1 MSEQALITF
10 NHSKTAVAA
19 YGDDEQVKLEMRI
32 LRASVPGLLA
42 RKRAKIGGEWR
53 DTAEYAVSDEQ
64 VLALYVAK
72 RASGLMPERGEL
84 YAVPGLGV
92 YVAAKVRANDAVTQA
107 ARRGETL
114 SIIFRSLKPGTP
126 DWKQYEEEYKL
137 DPTDTVRMVE
147 VVSNKRHASWSDQR
161 IAYVRELKEQ
171 ATPAMK

>member
-114 SIIFRSLKPGTP
+114 SIIFRSLNPARPTGSNTRRSTNWTP
-126 DWKQYEEEYKL
+126 
-137 DPTDTVRMVE
+137 PTPCAWWR
-147 VVSNKRHASWSDQR
+147 WSR
-161 IAYVRELKEQ
+161 TS
-171 ATPAMK
+171 ATPVGAINASPTCGN